1 MTKIEVQQLMIK
13 INERLN
19 KNVETYK
26 DFLAIQE
33 GLIGEKSPIITK
45 FRNVICSFNNDSNKV
60 LKAIFNDLQLYYN

>member
-1 MTKIEVQQLMIK
+1 MTKIEVQHLMIK

-19 KNVETYK
+19 KNVETYN

-33 GLIGEKSPIITK
+33 GLIGEKSPLITK
-45 FRNVICSFNNDSNKV
+45 FRNVIRSFNNDSNKV